1 MRISLAAKL
10 AFWLVAGAA
19 IICIGLGYMNLRLQ
33 RKQLEETVLE
43 SADRITDLIQRSTR
57 YAMLQN
63 DRDGLYHSIRDIGSE
78 PGIRRVRI
86 FNKEGRISFSTVQH
100 ENGAIVDKQ
109 MEACYG
115 CHQRNEP
122 LTKLDRRDRA
132 RTFTLDGERL
142 LGVIRPIN
150 NEPACWSAAC
160 HAHPQGQRVLGVIDT
175 HLSLANVDAR
185 FAQSKA
191 QVSGAT
197 LLALVLVCV
206 VTMLFAWTVVYRPVH
221 ELIGGTRKVAKGDLS
236 YRLPVR
242 SRDELGE
249 MAEAFNKMTVDLEK
263 ANDEIMASNRT
274 LEQRA
279 EQKARELER
288 AHEFMAGAERMA
300 SLGKLAATVAHEVNN
315 PLMGILTY
323 ARLTRKAIDKA
334 DPAPPNKERLI
345 EQLQIIE
352 HESRRCGDLMRN
364 LLMFARQSPR
374 TLQHNDLNALVGRA
388 VTLIRHQLEL
398 NGIELEENL
407 AAGLPPVT
415 CDAGQIQQIV
425 LGLLVN
431 ATEAIPANSG
441 GRVWVSTE
449 VDSAASQ
456 ESGGAEAVYIRVRD
470 NGPGIAPE
478 VMPHVFEPFFTTKTD
493 EQRTGL
499 GLAVAKSIVEQ
510 HCGEISVQSVHGEG
524 AEFTIHLPVEQPSRP
539 ETEPEHQ
546 ASGAP
551 V

>member
-10 AFWLVAGAA
+10 ALWLVAGAA
-19 IICIGLGYMNLRLQ
+19 LVFAGLGYLNLRLQ
-33 RKQLEETVLE
+33 RKHLEDTVLE
-43 SADRITDLIQRSTR
+43 AADRISDLIQRSTR
-57 YAMLQN
+57 YQMLQN
-63 DRDGLYHSIRDIGSE
+63 DRDALYQAIRDIGSE
-78 PGIRRVRI
+78 PGIRRIRI
-86 FNKEGRISFSTVQH
+86 FNKEGKISFSTQQR
-100 ENGAIVDKQ
+100 ENGATVDKQ
-109 MEACYG
+109 TEACYG

-122 LTKLDRRDRA
+122 LTKLDRKDRA
-132 RTFTLDGERL
+132 RIFTANGERL

-150 NEPACWSAAC
+150 NEQACWNAAC
-160 HAHPQGQRVLGVIDT
+160 HAHPASQRVLGVIDAD
-175 HLSLANVDAR
+175 LSLASVDAR
-185 FAQSKA
+185 SAQHQMQILA
-191 QVSGAT
+191 AT

-206 VTMLFAWTVVYRPVH
+206 VTMLFGWTMVYRPVR
-221 ELIGGTRKVAKGDLS
+221 ELIGGTRKVAKGDLH

-242 SRDELGE
+242 STDEFGE
-249 MAEAFNKMTVDLEK
+249 MAESFNKMTADLEK
-263 ANDEIMASNRT
+263 ANDEIMAWTRT
-274 LEQRA
+274 LEERA

-323 ARLTRKAIDKA
+323 ARLTRKAIDKL
-334 DPAPPNKERLI
+334 DPPPQNKDRLT

-374 TLQHNDLNALVGRA
+374 MLQPNDINALVGRA

-398 NGIELEENL
+398 NGIELEQNF
-407 AAGLPPVT
+407 APGLPQVT

-431 ATEAIPANSG
+431 ATEALPTKVCVETLLS
-441 GRVWVSTE
+441 RDRE
-449 VDSAASQ
+449 
-456 ESGGAEAVYIRVRD
+456 GAVIIRVRD

-478 VMPHVFEPFFTTKTD
+478 VMPHIFEPFFTTKTD

-510 HCGEISVQSVHGEG
+510 HDGEISVKSVPGEG
-524 AEFTIHLPVEQPSRP
+524 AEFIIRLPVEQVSRP
-539 ETEPEHQ
+539 VVEQVSRPVE
-546 ASGAP
+546 ASI
-551 V
+551 